1 MDMVLRIPTMS
12 GDDYGLFQP
21 QVKIQKESEG
31 KITRLTDD
39 IPSCLLVGSGVSG
52 LTVLR
57 DYIQS
62 QDNVKLLSEER
73 IREDRQIKQYTCSLK
88 IRNSQ

>member
-57 DYIQS
+57 DYCS
-62 QDNVKLLSEER
+62 CKNVKLLSEER